1 MLHSSQHHIIW
12 QGLNMGKSKLEVLDL
27 NPHSQATGTS
37 TTIGREG
44 TPSRLF
50 RQLGSGGSLQPRRV
64 WHGTHNRSLGVNS
77 MSSFF
82 AWQLSTEVSSL
93 QLKISGTF
101 LNRKEIPQITIIFTF
116 NTVLS
121 CGPHWRISCLV
132 WPLQTINLL
141 LIVAQW
147 SPNPQ
152 YSWLTHLRASRRTPS
167 TSLGSFQYLYSWRSE
182 KWAKKTCYD
191 LGQLY

>member
-1 MLHSSQHHIIW
+1 MVGTWNLLFSS
-12 QGLNMGKSKLEVLDL
+12 SR
-27 NPHSQATGTS
+27 ATGTS

-77 MSSFF
+77 VSSFF
-82 AWQLSTEVSSL
+82 AWQLTTEVSSL

-101 LNRKEIPQITIIFTF
+101 LNRKETSQITIIFTF

-141 LIVAQW
+141 LIVAPYLQ
-147 SPNPQ
+147 NDKTIF
-152 YSWLTHLRASRRTPS
+152 LTKDPIIRKSYLKYHASIHTGIVNI
-167 TSLGSFQYLYSWRSE
+167 TV
-182 KWAKKTCYD
+182 
-191 LGQLY
+191 